1 MELEIIEVFGVV
13 IAAIIG
19 AIALFRTTSL
29 KHIEYR
35 QRAVWFFEDY
45 VGASARILDNATND
59 DLRKYKEA
67 YMRYYIY
74 APEKIKKSMDV
85 FDKMIKGDE
94 RGDKCYK
101 LKKIIESFSDY
112 YRMEQYIPIKN
123 PYS

>member
-1 MELEIIEVFGVV
+1 MELNAIEVIGVV

-45 VGASARILDNATND
+45 VGASAKMLYNATD
-59 DLRKYKEA
+59 DDIKRYYET

-74 APEKIKKSMDV
+74 APKEIQS
-85 FDKMIKGDE
+85 KMEHSCNSEITP
-94 RGDKCYK
+94 
-101 LKKIIESFSDY
+101 IE
-112 YRMEQYIPIKN
+112 
-123 PYS
+123 